1 LFCDIKYSLPSAIFF
16 IKVPS
21 LNPNLPATFIEDSA
35 DSAALTV
42 GKDQDAVALSDI
54 NLNLLPSLIQ

>member
-1 LFCDIKYSLPSAIFF
+1 M
-16 IKVPS
+16 
-21 LNPNLPATFIEDSA
+21 EDNA

-42 GKDQDAVALSDI
+42 GKDQEDVALSDI